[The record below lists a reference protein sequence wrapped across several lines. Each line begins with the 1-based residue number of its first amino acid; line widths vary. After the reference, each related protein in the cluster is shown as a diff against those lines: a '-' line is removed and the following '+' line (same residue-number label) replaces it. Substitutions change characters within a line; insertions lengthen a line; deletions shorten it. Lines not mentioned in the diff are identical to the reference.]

1 MRMYVPMALALA
13 SVAWAQTSA
22 TPVPPSTPD
31 PASPSD
37 PVLEALVREALARS
51 PDLARST
58 DLVAAEKEK
67 IPQAKALPDPTFSV
81 GLQNEGLDRLT
92 VGEPMMDSYYQIMV
106 TQPLYGPGKR
116 KAKAEVAR
124 VGAEVAKAAQGREWL
139 TLTADVKRA
148 YFGLLLVRD
157 QRRLLE
163 LQAPLLEQA
172 EAIARTRYQV
182 GQGSQADLLRAQLAR
197 TRLAQTRLSLESEER
212 TSLAA
217 LNRLRSQ
224 PPETPLATSRTFAQ
238 IPDPAPIPM
247 AGASTESP
255 EIAVAEASVRQAER
269 SLDLARIN
277 RRPDFVVTAGY
288 MPRGGLDP
296 MWTFNVG
303 VTVPLWA
310 RSKQQRA
317 VAEQEFRRQAQGA
330 QVEGLGHLLKERIHE
345 RSARMD
351 TALAMLKLY
360 REGLLVQSEGAFR
373 ASLAQYET
381 GKAPFTAVLESLN
394 GWIADQ
400 SGMLQAQAQA
410 QAIAIAQ
417 EEQTLG
423 PILPI
428 GATGLSA
435 VAMGGGGAASPLGS
449 AKTPSSTSASGD
461 GGSTP
466 MTSM

>member
-22 TPVPPSTPD
+22 PSVPPSV
-31 PASPSD
+31 PSTAPD
-37 PVLEALVREALARS
+37 PVLEALIREALARS

-58 DLVAAEKEK
+58 DLIAAEKEK
-67 IPQAKALPDPTFSV
+67 IPQAQALSDPTLSV

-92 VGEPMMDSYYQIMV
+92 IGEPMMDSYYQIMV

-124 VGAEVAKAAQGREWL
+124 AGAEVAEAAQGRERL

-148 YFGLLLVRD
+148 YYGLLLVRD
-157 QRRLLE
+157 QKRLLE

-212 TSLAA
+212 TALAA

-224 PPETPLATSRTFAQ
+224 PPGTPLETSWTFAQ
-238 IPDPAPIPM
+238 VPDPAPIPM
-247 AGASTESP
+247 DGPATDSP

-288 MPRGGLDP
+288 MPRGSLDP
-296 MWTFNVG
+296 MWTFSVG

-317 VAEQEFRRQAQGA
+317 VAEQAFRRQAQGA
-330 QVEGLGHLLKERIHE
+330 QVEGLGHLLKERVHE

-381 GKAPFTAVLESLN
+381 GQASFTSALESLN

-400 SGMLQAQAQA
+400 SGLLQVQAQA

-417 EEQTLG
+417 EELALG
-423 PILPI
+423 PVPPI

-449 AKTPSSTSASGD
+449 VKASSASATGD